1 MTRPLYCRARRNR
14 RQRLS
19 RWWRGRNRRRDRR
32 RGVPHQ
38 WCGSGRQ
45 GRLPAGWRSGIR
57 RLSIWR
63 CAITRQRGCG
73 AAGGRCRRRRL
84 SLRRCR
90 RQGRRGL
97 RRLFGAW
104 RWSRWRRLSLR
115 RCRRRRGRGCRLLGR
130 RGRCR
135 RGGSDRRALLTG
147 LYRLARLVRRSHG
160 CGARRW
166 GLWQSRRWYCR
177 RWWGGMRRRRRWRS
191 RRRGVGW
198 WGRGRWRR
206 RGTWGRRRW
215 RRRRCR
221 SRRRGGR
228 GWRLMRRGSSRGGR
242 CGFRRRC
249 FRRLLGLSVGAELLL
264 RRGLRYNQRR
274 CLRMRK
280 STCELHCREG
290 CGGKQRE
297 AKFCHDDWGPRKVVA
312 TRLAINE

>member
-32 RGVPHQ
+32 RGVTHQ

-63 CAITRQRGCG
+63 CAITRRRGCG
-73 AAGGRCRRRRL
+73 AASGRCRRRRL

-104 RWSRWRRLSLR
+104 RWSGWRRLSLR

-160 CGARRW
+160 W
-166 GLWQSRRWYCR
+166 
-177 RWWGGMRRRRRWRS
+177 RRRW
-191 RRRGVGW
+191 
-198 WGRGRWRR
+198 
-206 RGTWGRRRW
+206 
-215 RRRRCR
+215 CR
-221 SRRRGGR
+221 PRRRGGG

-290 CGGKQRE
+290 GGGKQRE
-297 AKFCHDDWGPRKVVA
+297 AKCYHDDWGPREVVA